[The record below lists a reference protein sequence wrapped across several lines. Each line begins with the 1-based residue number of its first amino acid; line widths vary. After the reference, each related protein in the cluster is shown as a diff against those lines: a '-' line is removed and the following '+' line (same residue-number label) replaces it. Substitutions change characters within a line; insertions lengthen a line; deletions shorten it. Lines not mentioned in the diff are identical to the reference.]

1 MYLITHSSKCTNC
14 VLFVWSF
21 CWITEWQLKLFVK
34 NLYNGF
40 ACFMSLTSFKKNIFQ
55 LSEVF
60 NKRLV
65 LIEMFLDTYI
75 SGKKNYFICNDTSVK
90 DWNICLAELLFFC
103 TDTLVKD
110 WNICL
115 PELFFMGISKKL
127 GTHLRG
133 EAHDPRSEKLSV
145 IRPKSLDTHSIY
157 KQSHFSVQP

>member
-1 MYLITHSSKCTNC
+1 MYLITRSSKCTNC

-21 CWITEWQLKLFVK
+21 SWIAEWQLKLFVK

-55 LSEVF
+55 LSQVF

-90 DWNICLAELLFFC
+90 DWNICLAELLFYLHRYF
-103 TDTLVKD
+103 
-110 WNICL
+110 
-115 PELFFMGISKKL
+115 G
-127 GTHLRG
+127 
-133 EAHDPRSEKLSV
+133 V
-145 IRPKSLDTHSIY
+145 IRPKSLDHHSIY